1 MRNLLLLLVLI
12 NALLLAWQRWIV
24 APPVADPYA
33 PQGGGDL
40 PALLAYQRP
49 AAPVAPASKAAPQVA
64 RACVAVGPFANP
76 VAARR
81 AAQLLTQ
88 RGMQLRLEQR
98 EAEVWLGHWV
108 QITGFASRAQ
118 AASALKR
125 LIAAGLGD
133 AYIVRDG
140 NRFLVSLGV
149 FRSDGGTERTVA
161 RARAAGFEPV
171 VRDRYRQATER
182 WLLVEYPAGSP
193 PRVGELAAVSGGIL
207 RLEAR
212 ACEGGDDG
220 PEAGNSLE

>member
-140 NRFLVSLGV
+140 RG
-149 FRSDGGTERTVA
+149 
-161 RARAAGFEPV
+161 
-171 VRDRYRQATER
+171 ER
-182 WLLVEYPAGSP
+182 WDPAARGEGLRGWRRWP
-193 PRVGELAAVSGGIL
+193 GGGEFPRMTGP
-207 RLEAR
+207 RDCR
-212 ACEGGDDG
+212 AGVAQWVVQRFCK
-220 PEAGNSLE
+220 P